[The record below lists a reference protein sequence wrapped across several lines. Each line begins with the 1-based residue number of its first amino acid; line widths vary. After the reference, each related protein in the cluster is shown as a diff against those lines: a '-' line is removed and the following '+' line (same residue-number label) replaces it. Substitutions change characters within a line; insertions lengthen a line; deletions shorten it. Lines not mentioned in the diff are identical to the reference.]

1 MNAKLSYVPD
11 AVQAFIYLLCKTYN
25 YLCTCSTFKYWS
37 GSRSRRGLLHFLGCN
52 SCSLSSGDS
61 ACLCICVCELFPLY
75 SNDWLKKK
83 KKEAFSFLQL
93 LSIYICPHHLGFFQS
108 HEERKELFQE
118 CFHIP
123 AIWDGSC
130 HLSPLTTMFGT
141 QSPSQNLVWWQILSP
156 PFITWSWKISS
167 VLLAWFDLWS
177 LLRAKIS
184 QDERKLEGIK
194 KKNVHTLKWIYCMLC
209 SSNFPVWVQCIAIC
223 MQLLPGTGQTLVF

>member
-1 MNAKLSYVPD
+1 MNAKLTYVPD

-75 SNDWLKKK
+75 SNDWLKKQK
-83 KKEAFSFLQL
+83 KRLFLSYSCY
-93 LSIYICPHHLGFFQS
+93 LSISVLITWVLSKAMDREKSFS
-108 HEERKELFQE
+108 KE

-141 QSPSQNLVWWQILSP
+141 QSPSQNLVCDGKSFLHP
-156 PFITWSWKISS
+156 SS
-167 VLLAWFDLWS
+167 LGVE
-177 LLRAKIS
+177 K
-184 QDERKLEGIK
+184 
-194 KKNVHTLKWIYCMLC
+194 
-209 SSNFPVWVQCIAIC
+209 
-223 MQLLPGTGQTLVF
+223 